1 MIAMAGVPSETEMMV
16 LVLTRR
22 GMSNRE
28 SCLTRRNCREVV
40 QCPMGEYVLT
50 RGISRKVMSCY
61 VNVEQMLL
69 CQEGVV
75 M

>member
-1 MIAMAGVPSETEMMV
+1 
-16 LVLTRR
+16 
-22 GMSNRE
+22 
-28 SCLTRRNCREVV
+28 LTRRNCREVV

-61 VNVEQMLL
+61 VDVEQMLL

-75 M
+75 V